1 MFVLISLLY
10 LFGYIYISWRITSG
24 LGIRRPHSIY
34 LYAMFSVFGIISVL
48 SFIHNRHK
56 LSIMSIIGPVGY
68 ICMGIWS
75 IFFSFI
81 LINDIVN
88 LVNRIISKIKKFRY
102 YSTLVTI
109 IISIAS
115 LIWSS
120 LNFAFILNVKEVNL
134 KVPNLPINSLR
145 IVQLS
150 DIHINQFSSSKVINK
165 IFDKVMALN
174 PDMVVIT
181 GDVIDMDIN
190 KNDEYLNYGFGKLKA
205 KYGVFVVTGNHE
217 YYIGTDKFFPMT
229 EKLGFKSLRNEN
241 IVVGNIIN
249 VAGIDD
255 IYYQSNEDI
264 SKTLSN
270 VDKRYPILFLSH
282 RPESFDISSDQGIG
296 IIQLS
301 GHTHAGQIPPIE
313 IARKFFMKYNYGLY
327 KNNNSNLYITS
338 GTRLWGPPMRL
349 FNTSEIAVIT
359 LERN

>member
-1 MFVLISLLY
+1 MF
-10 LFGYIYISWRITSG
+10 F
-24 LGIRRPHSIY
+24 
-34 LYAMFSVFGIISVL
+34 VFGITSVL
-48 SFIHNRHK
+48 SFIDNHYK
-56 LSIMSIIGPVGY
+56 LSIMSIIGPFGY

-88 LVNRIISKIKKFRY
+88 LVNRIIFKIKKFRY
-102 YSTLVTI
+102 YSTLVTVI
-109 IISIAS
+109 LSIAS

-120 LNFAFILNVKEVNL
+120 LNFAFILNVKKVNL
-134 KVPNLPINSLR
+134 KVPNLTVNSLR

-150 DIHINQFSSSKVINK
+150 DIHINQFSSAKVISK
-165 IFDKVMALN
+165 IFDKVMALK
-174 PDMVVIT
+174 PDMIVIT

-255 IYYQSNEDI
+255 IYYQSNESI

-270 VDKRYPILFLSH
+270 VDNRYPILFLSH
-282 RPESFDISSDQGIG
+282 HPESFDISSDQGIS

-301 GHTHAGQIPPIE
+301 GHTHAGQIPPVE